1 MSGMRRDPL
10 MFRRIAAL
18 LICSLAG
25 NVQAQDVSADIQ
37 VQLFSNFVAFEL
49 NNDTFDMNVNIAGP
63 ADYFFSQ
70 TYPGTKT
77 GYHDL
82 ANADSMADGLYKY
95 EVKPVPVRQISQ
107 RVSSAMPDRNTL
119 YGRSAP
125 KVSPVSGTFR
135 VLNGQIFDAQLPE
148 GGVE

>member
-1 MSGMRRDPL
+1 

-18 LICSLAG
+18 LIISLAG

-37 VQLFSNFVAFEL
+37 IQLFSDFVAFEL
-49 NNDTFDMNVNIAGP
+49 NNDAFNMNVNIAGP
-63 ADYFFSQ
+63 ADYFYSQ
-70 TYPGTKT
+70 TYPGTET
-77 GYHDL
+77 AFLDL
-82 ANADSMADGLYKY
+82 ANANGMADGLYKY

-119 YGRSAP
+119 YGKSAP

-135 VLNGQIFDAQLPE
+135 ILDGQIVDAQLPE